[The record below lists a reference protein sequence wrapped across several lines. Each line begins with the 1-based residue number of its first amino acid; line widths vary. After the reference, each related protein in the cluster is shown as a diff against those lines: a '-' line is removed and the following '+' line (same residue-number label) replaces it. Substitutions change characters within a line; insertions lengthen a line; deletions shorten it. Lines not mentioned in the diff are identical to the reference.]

1 MKEFDLKKLT
11 KNAFNKMI
19 DKKVLENNIKLIK
32 TFDKNHINSL
42 VIYKNNSKMNQIL
55 ITKKLPNSLKFEYN
69 IYELIKHKSIKNPID
84 FDLKKKFLESYL
96 SLYSNI
102 DNIFNKM
109 NYLPTITLYRGI
121 KILKKSDKEILLNK
135 LQNINNNYSTNIILL
150 SYLLSSHYEEKNKTN
165 YNQKTFTEK
174 SYLSTSLNPSVAY
187 NFATDF
193 GYIENSFDKIMFK
206 IEINKNDKIPFIF
219 LSNVFWN
226 FIYENK
232 NLKKINNWNK
242 TESDEFEILLPRN
255 IEFEV
260 VKIED
265 EITYITPQGF
275 KNVFQKNK
283 KEDKTK
289 NIIKVITIK
298 PKKYKKPELFKLE
311 TTNYNL
317 II

>member
-19 DKKVLENNIKLIK
+19 NKKVLENNIKLIK

-42 VIYKNNSKMNQIL
+42 VIYKNNSSMNKIL
-55 ITKKLPNSLKFEYN
+55 ITKKLPYSLKFDID
-69 IYELIKHKSIKNPID
+69 IYELKKHNSIKNPI
-84 FDLKKKFLESYL
+84 DLKKKFLESYL

-109 NYLPTITLYRGI
+109 SYLPTITLYRGI
-121 KILKKSDKEILLNK
+121 KISKKSNKENLLNK
-135 LQNINNNYSTNIILL
+135 LQNKNNNHSTNIILL
-150 SYLLSSHYEEKNKTN
+150 SYLLSSHFKEKNKTN
-165 YNQKTFTEK
+165 YDQKTFTEK

-187 NFATDF
+187 NYATF
-193 GYIENSFDKIMFK
+193 LGSIKNNFDKIMFK

-219 LSNVFWN
+219 LSDIFIN
-226 FIYENK
+226 FIDENK

-242 TESDEFEILLPRN
+242 TEYDEFEILLPRN

-265 EITYITPQGF
+265 EIIYSTPEGF

-283 KEDKTK
+283 KEDKK

>member
-1 MKEFDLKKLT
+1 MKEFNLVKLT

-42 VIYKNNSKMNQIL
+42 VIYKNDSSINQIL
-55 ITKKLPNSLKFEYN
+55 VKKKLPFSLHFN
-69 IYELIKHKSIKNPID
+69 IDIYELINHKTIKNTY
-84 FDLKKKFLESYL
+84 DLKKKYIESYL

-109 NYLPTITLYRGI
+109 NYLPSITLYRGI
-121 KILKKSDKEILLNK
+121 KISKKSDKERLLNNLELNNSSDYLNNILLN
-135 LQNINNNYSTNIILL
+135 
-150 SYLLSSHYEEKNKTN
+150 YLLSLHFTEKNKTN
-165 YNQKTFTEK
+165 YKQKTFTEK

-187 NFATDF
+187 SFSSSF
-193 GYIENSFDKIMFK
+193 GSIQNNFDKIIFK

-219 LSNVFWN
+219 LSDVFWN
-226 FIYENK
+226 FINNNK
-232 NLKKINNWNK
+232 NYKKINNWNK
-242 TESDEFEILLPRN
+242 TEYDEFEILLPRN

-265 EITYITPQGF
+265 QIIYNLPKGF

-283 KEDKTK
+283 KENKTK

-298 PKKYKKPELFKLE
+298 PKKYKKPEQFKLDDLK
-311 TTNYNL
+311 YKL